1 MLRGNQRASRAAG
14 APCFNPCSTTNL
26 TGATANSMTVP
37 RSPHRGPRKLLSLVG
52 HLALVLS
59 LFGTAVTAA
68 IPAFADSIVTPGA
81 LQLTQISNGPAVV
94 GKPLSF
100 TISTTNTTNGPIN
113 GVLLG
118 GSLPVGM
125 PVAGILGPGGNP
137 DLCARGGN
145 AFSCSMGDLAPGAS
159 ATASFSGTPT
169 VAVTR
174 VTVLAAATGCQGSP
188 LPGGL
193 NCATTGGHFV
203 TTTSTLSLP
212 VQTIAPP
219 PGPITVPIAATSVH
233 AIAGNAQATVTWV
246 PPLSNGGSLIASYLV
261 TSNPPGGTAT
271 VTAPATIATLTG
283 LTNGTSYTFTVTPRS
298 AAGAGLTSAPSN
310 SVTPTAPV
318 VLTAPGAPTGVTATA
333 GNASA
338 SVSWTAPLSDGG
350 SAITSYTVSAATAN
364 GVAPAT
370 PISATVTAPATSA
383 TLASLD
389 NGTAYTFTVVATNAV
404 GNSASSLPSNSVTP
418 VAPAPV
424 PGAPTAVTAK
434 AGNAS
439 ATVSWTAPLSDGG
452 SAITSYTVTSSPAG
466 ASLTVAAPA
475 TSATLTGLT
484 NGTAYTLTVVAT
496 NAVGNS
502 APPAP
507 SDRVTPVAPATVPG
521 APTAVSA
528 TAGNAS
534 ASVSW
539 TAPASNGGSA
549 ITSYTVSVATANG
562 AAPATL
568 ISTTVAAPAT
578 SATL

>member
-26 TGATANSMTVP
+26 TGATAISMTVP

-68 IPAFADSIVTPGA
+68 VPAFADSIVTPGA

-118 GSLPVGM
+118 ASLPAGM

-159 ATASFSGTPT
+159 ATASFSGTPP

-219 PGPITVPIAATSVH
+219 PGPIAVPIAATSVH

-246 PPLSNGGSLIASYLV
+246 PPLSNGGSSITSYLV

-271 VTAPATIATLTG
+271 INAPSTIATLTG
-283 LTNGTSYTFTVTPRS
+283 LTNGTTYTFTVTPRS

-338 SVSWTAPLSDGG
+338 NVAWLAPLSTGG
-350 SAITSYTVSAATAN
+350 S
-364 GVAPAT
+364 P
-370 PISATVTAPATSA
+370 
-383 TLASLD
+383 
-389 NGTAYTFTVVATNAV
+389 
-404 GNSASSLPSNSVTP
+404 
-418 VAPAPV
+418 
-424 PGAPTAVTAK
+424 
-434 AGNAS
+434 
-439 ATVSWTAPLSDGG
+439 
-452 SAITSYTVTSSPAG
+452 ITSYTVTSSPPG
-466 ASLTVAAPA
+466 VVASVPA
-475 TSATLTGLT
+475 SVTSTAVSGLT
-484 NGTAYTLTVVAT
+484 NGTTYT
-496 NAVGNS
+496 
-502 APPAP
+502 
-507 SDRVTPVAPATVPG
+507 
-521 APTAVSA
+521 
-528 TAGNAS
+528 
-534 ASVSW
+534 
-539 TAPASNGGSA
+539 
-549 ITSYTVSVATANG
+549 
-562 AAPATL
+562 
-568 ISTTVAAPAT
+568 
-578 SATL
+578 

>member
-271 VTAPATIATLTG
+271 VTAPAT
-283 LTNGTSYTFTVTPRS
+283 
-298 AAGAGLTSAPSN
+298 
-310 SVTPTAPV
+310 
-318 VLTAPGAPTGVTATA
+318 
-333 GNASA
+333 
-338 SVSWTAPLSDGG
+338 
-350 SAITSYTVSAATAN
+350 
-364 GVAPAT
+364 
-370 PISATVTAPATSA
+370 SA
-383 TLASLD
+383 TLAGLT

-404 GNSASSLPSNSVTP
+404 GNSASSLASNSVTP
-418 VAPAPV
+418 VAPATV

-439 ATVSWTAPLSDGG
+439 ATVSWTAPLSNGG

-466 ASLTVAAPA
+466 ATATAAATAATLAGPA
-475 TSATLTGLT
+475 T
-484 NGTAYTLTVVAT
+484 GTAYTFTVIAT
-496 NAVGNS
+496 NAIGNS
-502 APPAP
+502 
-507 SDRVTPVAPATVPG
+507 S
-521 APTAVSA
+521 
-528 TAGNAS
+528 
-534 ASVSW
+534 
-539 TAPASNGGSA
+539 
-549 ITSYTVSVATANG
+549 
-562 AAPATL
+562 
-568 ISTTVAAPAT
+568 
-578 SATL
+578 